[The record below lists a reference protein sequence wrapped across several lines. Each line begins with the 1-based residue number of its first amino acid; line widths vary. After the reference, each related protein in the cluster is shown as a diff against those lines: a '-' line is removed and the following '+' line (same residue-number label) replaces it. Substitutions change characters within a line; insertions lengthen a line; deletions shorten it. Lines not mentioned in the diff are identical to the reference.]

1 MTDTTTFPPKL
12 AAALVKISSEVKQL
26 GKSEKNT
33 FAKYDFVSVDKFYAI
48 VGHLM
53 AANGVHCIPD
63 CVESEVTENM
73 KTGKPLLRERWAF
86 TLIHET
92 GEVAGPFHRTVTV
105 PAEGAQAHGSS
116 ESYAQK
122 QFLRGVFRV
131 PTGDKDDAD
140 YGDKPEH
147 APAAANAPAK
157 RLTVQTADQKD
168 WTDVIDRP
176 DGITERNA
184 AQSREAFKSLA
195 NCIDFCAV
203 PEDLKTWAE
212 DNVGEIYALSAEGRH
227 HLRDKYDNKMDD
239 MVAERT
245 AA

>member
-1 MTDTTTFPPKL
+1 MADTPTFPAKL
-12 AAALVKISSEVKQL
+12 AAALVKVSSEVKQL
-26 GKSEKNT
+26 GKSEKNA
-33 FAKYDFVSVDKFYAI
+33 FAKYDFVSVDKFYAV
-48 VGHLM
+48 VGNLM

-63 CVESEVTENM
+63 CVESRVVENM

-92 GEVAGPFHRTVTV
+92 GEMAGPFHRTVTV

-131 PTGDKDDAD
+131 PTGEKDDAD

-147 APAAANAPAK
+147 AAAAVNAPAK
-157 RLTVQTADQKD
+157 KLSVQTEDQKD
-168 WTDVIDRP
+168 WTDVISRP
-176 DGITERNA
+176 GGITERNA
-184 AQSREAFKSLA
+184 AQSREAFKMLA
-195 NCIDFCAV
+195 DCITFCAV

-212 DNVGEIYALSAEGRH
+212 DNKAEIYSLSAEGRH
-227 HLRDKYDNKMDD
+227 HLRDKFDNKMED
-239 MVAERT
+239 MIAERS